1 MRSSFDN
8 IPATRV
14 ESWSELMDE
23 LYRDSWDQG
32 IQRHRAP
39 LVYRGMGCVHNALS
53 TTLMRLGEGHDN
65 LARLEGHLLRNF
77 RKYAHPDTP
86 SDDSIWN
93 WLALAAHHGLPT
105 RLLDWTY
112 SPLVALHF
120 ATATLSDYEED
131 GVVWCVN
138 HRETNELL
146 PQELRNALAGEGS
159 NVFTVEMLNRT
170 ASGLE
175 ALERLADDPYVLF
188 LEPPSIDARI
198 VNQFALFSLVSVP
211 DRRLDDWFSERPALC
226 RRIILPAMLK
236 WEVRDKLDQA
246 GITERVLFPGLDG
259 LTVWLTRYY
268 TPRAC
273 QPVAR

>member
-1 MRSSFDN
+1 MRNSIDA
-8 IPATRV
+8 IPTTRI
-14 ESWSELMDE
+14 ESWSELMHE
-23 LYRDSWDQG
+23 LYRDSWDPA

-39 LVYRGMGCVHNALS
+39 IVFRGMASLGNALS

-77 RKYAHPDTP
+77 SKYAHPEAPFVTP
-86 SDDSIWN
+86 IWN
-93 WLALAAHHGLPT
+93 LIALAAHHGLPT

-120 ATATLSDYEED
+120 ATVSLSHYGQD

-138 HRETNELL
+138 HRESNKLL
-146 PQELRNALAGEGS
+146 PRKLKEALAAEGS
-159 NVFTVEMLNRT
+159 DVFTVDMLNRT
-170 ASGLE
+170 AAGLDE
-175 ALERLADDPYVLF
+175 LERLSTEPYVLF

-198 VNQFALFSLVSVP
+198 INQFALFSLVSFP
-211 DRRLDDWFSERPALC
+211 DRAVDDWLAERPALC
-226 RRIILPAMLK
+226 RRVVLPAALK

-259 LTVWLTRYY
+259 LSAWLTRYY
-268 TPRAC
+268 TPRT
-273 QPVAR
+273 R

>member
-1 MRSSFDN
+1 MRTSYEN
-8 IPATRV
+8 IPAIRV
-14 ESWSELMDE
+14 ESWSELMHE
-23 LYRDSWDQG
+23 LYRDSWDPA

-39 LVYRGMGCVHNALS
+39 VVYRGMGRADSTLS
-53 TTLMRLGEGHDN
+53 TTLMRLGEGNDN

-86 SDDSIWN
+86 TGDSIWN

-120 ATATLSDYEED
+120 ATATLTNYGED
-131 GVVWCVN
+131 AVVWCVN

-146 PQELRNALAGEGS
+146 PKELRKALAGEGS
-159 NVFTVEMLNRT
+159 NVFTVEMLSQA
-170 ASGLE
+170 ASSLD
-175 ALERLADDPYVLF
+175 ALERLAKEPYVLF

-211 DRRLDDWFSERPALC
+211 DRALDTWFSEHPSLC
-226 RRIILPAMLK
+226 RRVIVPACLK

-268 TPRAC
+268 TPRPC
-273 QPVAR
+273 PSR